1 MAKKMTAHQ
10 KAARH
15 YLNLIEKAKKNLA
28 KSQAIQNRLA
38 ATNKLIIGVNF
49 SKSKELLKQAEE
61 YVKSGKRFTKRT
73 RRMMAAVQD
82 RTHADYYT
90 DLMWYRETISK
101 DIGPVSIPI
110 EYETKVSEISKLK
123 RKYNK
128 KPEFQ

>member
-15 YLNLIEKAKKNLA
+15 YLNLINKAQKNLA
-28 KSQAIQNRLA
+28 KSQAIQNRLS

-49 SKSKELLKQAEE
+49 NKSKEFLKKAEE
-61 YVKSGKRFTKRT
+61 YVQSGKRFTKRI
-73 RRMMAAVQD
+73 RRMMAAVQE

-90 DLMWYRETISK
+90 DLMRFRETISQN
-101 DIGPVSIPI
+101 IGPVSIGI
-110 EYETKVSEISKLK
+110 EYDTKVSEISKLK

-128 KPEFQ
+128 KGI